1 MMLRRFFAIVRKE
14 LSLAAASPAAWVFLV
29 IFLVLSAFCAF
40 VASGIFASGQ
50 ADLALFFDW
59 MPWLFLL
66 IVPALAM
73 PMWSEERRLGVFE
86 LTLSFPASPWEM
98 VFGKFFAGAVLLTL
112 ALLLTFPVPVTAI
125 VLGEPDIGA
134 IFCGYAGALLLGC
147 AYLAMASF
155 CSAVSKSQTASFL
168 LSVFLCVFFLF
179 AGWARV
185 TDLLA
190 LWLPQGIVHAISSC
204 SFLSNYRAFQKG
216 LVDSSE
222 LIYAVSITG
231 FFLSLTW
238 FTLEFAAAVPSG
250 LFSAGILKNR
260 ASRCALGRFCLR
272 FLWILIVSISCIVTG
287 HVWKFR
293 MDISS
298 DRAYSI
304 SPVSRELA
312 AGLENPVL
320 LRFYAS
326 RSGKTMLP
334 VLKKYADRVEWL
346 LREFE
351 SAGKG
356 KIILEIVDPAE
367 NPVYEEA
374 ASLDGC
380 TALSDPTGEQSYLG
394 ISASCGAKTQVIPYL
409 TPRHEA
415 QLEYEIA
422 RIVQNVSRKVRPVI
436 GVMSPLPV
444 FGKKPDF
451 TAQFRQVQQET
462 VTIDPPWYVIS
473 ELMKEYQVV
482 QVPMDAPEI
491 PAEIQ
496 SLIVIHPSGILS
508 RTQFALDQFVLR
520 GGNLAVFV
528 DPRSFYAVLKS
539 KKEYSMLELFKSDLE
554 PLFRSWGVTY
564 RPEFIV
570 ADMVS
575 AYRNNLPDRIITN
588 PTVLNLQKS
597 RFSGSSPE
605 TSDLNHIYMYFA
617 GSFLVEK
624 RDGIKSRV
632 LLATSPETQIV
643 SAEVTRP
650 ELILRRFKASGEK
663 YPLAVCLEGKFV
675 SAFPKGAPDPTAL
688 QKNAVILKKSKKD
701 SRIYLFSDSDMLFN
715 DVCIAKVPDVTGQ
728 PIWAPSCD
736 NVTLL
741 LNVADELTGQRSLA
755 KVRSRIPMSRPLTR
769 FNEIKAE
776 AELRYRDK
784 ILKAEKEYLV
794 STRRIQQM
802 KQILRVRP
810 SQEMMRQ
817 IRTEESINKAAR
829 HELNLLRHSLRTEL
843 EQLET
848 RIKIINLVVIPGLVA
863 LFGILYAVIRH
874 SVMTRR
880 SES

>member
-1 MMLRRFFAIVRKE
+1 MLRRFFAIVRKE

-98 VFGKFFAGAVLLTL
+98 VFGKFIAGAVLLTL
-112 ALLLTFPVPVTAI
+112 ALLLTFPVPVTAV
-125 VLGEPDIGA
+125 VLGEPDLGA
-134 IFCGYAGALLLGC
+134 VLCGYAGALLLGC
-147 AYLAMASF
+147 AYLSMASF

-168 LSVFLCVFFLF
+168 LSVFLCGFFLF
-179 AGWARV
+179 AGWSRV
-185 TDLLA
+185 TDLLG
-190 LWLPQGIVHAISSC
+190 LWLPQRIVQAISSC
-204 SFLSNYRAFQKG
+204 SFLSNYQAFQKG

-222 LIYAVSITG
+222 LVYALSVTA
-231 FFLSLTW
+231 FFLLLTW

-260 ASRCALGRFCLR
+260 ASRCALGRFVLR
-272 FLWILIVSISCIVTG
+272 LFWILIVCISCIVIG

-293 MDISS
+293 LDISS

-304 SPVSRELA
+304 SPVSKELVS
-312 AGLENPVL
+312 GLEQPVL
-320 LRFYAS
+320 VRFYAS
-326 RSGKTMLP
+326 RTGKTMLP

-351 SAGKG
+351 SASNG

-367 NPVYEEA
+367 NPLYDEA

-380 TALSDPTGEQSYLG
+380 TALTDPSGEQVYLG

-409 TPRHEA
+409 SPRHES
-415 QLEYEIA
+415 QLEYEIV
-422 RIVQNVSRKVRPVI
+422 RVIQNAARKVRPKLGI
-436 GVMSPLPV
+436 MSPLPV

-451 TAQFRQVQQET
+451 TSQFRQVQQET

-473 ELMKEYQVV
+473 ELMKDYQVV

-491 PAEIQ
+491 PDGIDA
-496 SLIVIHPSGILS
+496 LIVIHPSGIWPRS
-508 RTQFALDQFVLR
+508 QFALDQFVLR
-520 GGNLAVFV
+520 GGNLAVFA

-539 KKEYSMLELFKSDLE
+539 RKEYSLLEMFKSDLDL
-554 PLFRSWGVTY
+554 LFRNWGVIY
-564 RPEFIV
+564 RPEFLV

-575 AYRNNLPDRIITN
+575 AYRNKLPDRIVTN
-588 PTVLNLQKS
+588 PTVLNLQKD
-597 RFSGSSPE
+597 RFSGTAPE
-605 TSDLNHIYMYFA
+605 TSGLNHIAMYFS
-617 GSFLVEK
+617 GSFAIEK
-624 RDGIKSRV
+624 KEGITGEV
-632 LLATSPETQIV
+632 LLETSGESQIV
-643 SAEVTRP
+643 SAEVNRP

-663 YPLAVCLEGKFV
+663 YPLAVHLEGMYTT
-675 SAFPKGAPDPTAL
+675 AFPEGAPDPTAL
-688 QKNAVILKKSKKD
+688 RKNTEILKRSRAK
-701 SRIYLFSDSDMLFN
+701 SRIYLFADSDMLFN

-728 PIWAPSCD
+728 LIWAPSCD

-741 LNVADELTGQRSLA
+741 LNVADQLTGQRSLA

-769 FNEIKAE
+769 FNEIKAA

-784 ILKAEKEYLV
+784 ILKAEKEYLL
-794 STRRIQQM
+794 SSRRLQQM
-802 KQILRVRP
+802 KQIMRARP

-817 IRTEESINKAAR
+817 MRTEENKNKSAR
-829 HELNLLRHSLRTEL
+829 HELNQLRHSLRAEL

-848 RIKIINLVVIPGLVA
+848 RIKVINLVVIPGIIA
-863 LFGILYAVIRH
+863 LLGIVYAVIRH
-874 SVMTRR
+874 SIMTRR
-880 SES
+880 SKS